1 MKQTLLISSIFTF
14 AFLTSVNIFSA
25 SAGGAKSISAL
36 NAVGIIASEQNVVVL
51 DVRTPE
57 EFTGP
62 LGHLKGAE
70 LLPVQEL
77 PQRVGELQK
86 YRDKKIL
93 VICRSGGRSSRAT
106 RFLADKGF
114 NVINVEGGMIR
125 MNEIPSAPI
134 ER

>member
-1 MKQTLLISSIFTF
+1 MKQTFLISSIV
-14 AFLTSVNIFSA
+14 ALSFLISADLLPA
-25 SAGGAKSISAL
+25 SAGGMKSVSAL

-70 LLPVQEL
+70 LLPIQEL
-77 PQRVGELQK
+77 HQRVGELQK

-93 VICRSGGRSSRAT
+93 VICHSGGRSSRAT
-106 RFLADKGF
+106 RFLAGKGF
-114 NVINVEGGMIR
+114 NVINVEGGMVE
-125 MNEIPSAPI
+125 MNRIPSAPI
-134 ER
+134 KR